1 LDRVAKH
8 RLIFRKGINNPS
20 GAKKLKAQ
28 TILAL
33 VLENYSTP
41 LLIIDSI
48 LLLFAHKNFK
58 KNMSSLQKALETAH
72 QEQPPAFAQIGG
84 TAKKKKK
91 KNRTEKN
98 DRNFMPVKPKIVIST
113 PAHDDDDDSDDG
125 SCSSS
130 SSSDDS
136 NVDAN
141 EEEQKQQ
148 NNDSEDMMKIR
159 QQAFDLLNKSSG
171 PTPNNKKSTTTT
183 TTNGFSVSSYQ
194 QQSTGEQSNTTYH
207 NTDNNHSSSSY
218 QSSPYAM
225 HNPNVHPNARTA
237 DKMSMTD
244 LIVNCVSDVCRSS
257 SSEILSKGVS
267 LVSAGY
273 KSVSN
278 YGDKPVSGT
287 FDSIDTSQHG
297 YGNSNNVQ
305 RAYPARYQD

>member
-1 LDRVAKH
+1 
-8 RLIFRKGINNPS
+8 
-20 GAKKLKAQ
+20 
-28 TILAL
+28 
-33 VLENYSTP
+33 
-41 LLIIDSI
+41 
-48 LLLFAHKNFK
+48 
-58 KNMSSLQKALETAH
+58 MSSLQKALEIAT

-91 KNRTEKN
+91 QKNRTKKN
-98 DRNFMPVKPKIVIST
+98 ARTVIPVKPKIVIST
-113 PAHDDDDDSDDG
+113 PAHDDG

-136 NVDAN
+136 SVDTN
-141 EEEQKQQ
+141 EEEQKHQQ
-148 NNDSEDMMKIR
+148 KNDSEDMMKIR

-171 PTPNNKKSTTTT
+171 NSPNNNNNNNNKST
-183 TTNGFSVSSYQ
+183 TTNGFSVSSY
-194 QQSTGEQSNTTYH
+194 
-207 NTDNNHSSSSY
+207 D
-218 QSSPYAM
+218 M

-278 YGDKPVSGT
+278 YGDRPVSGT

>member
-1 LDRVAKH
+1 MAKQ
-8 RLIFRKGINNPS
+8 
-20 GAKKLKAQ
+20 KLKAQ
-28 TILAL
+28 SILAL
-33 VLENYSTP
+33 VLENHFTP
-41 LLIIDSI
+41 LLIIDDNTCPSI
-48 LLLFAHKNFK
+48 YYYIDLIRLSIAHKNLLK

-91 KNRTEKN
+91 KKKKSQPKKNVRRTVM
-98 DRNFMPVKPKIVIST
+98 MPVKPKIVIST
-113 PAHDDDDDSDDG
+113 PAHDDDDSDDG

-130 SSSDDS
+130 SSSSDDS
-136 NVDAN
+136 SVDTN
-141 EEEQKQQ
+141 EEEQKQQQ
-148 NNDSEDMMKIR
+148 NNDSEDMIKIR
-159 QQAFDLLNKSSG
+159 QQAFNLLNKSSG
-171 PTPNNKKSTTTT
+171 PTPNNNKSR
-183 TTNGFSVSSYQ
+183 TNGFSVSSYQ
-194 QQSTGEQSNTTYH
+194 QQSPGEQSTNTTNH
-207 NTDNNHSSSSY
+207 NTNNTHFSSSY
-218 QSSPYAM
+218 QSSPYEM

-237 DKMSMTD
+237 EKMSMTD

-278 YGDKPVSGT
+278 YGDTPVSGT